1 MFILMSYP
9 HSCLYLKFWPK
20 LCQETGPTKGKGR
33 DRLRPT
39 LPSHRT
45 EPVLLILSWLKPAF
59 SQWREAERVWA
70 FCFGYFHNFQWWGRL
85 HRDETFMTMWKYI
98 KLLQLNWMWDL
109 TCTAHPH
116 SVSSRY
122 DMWRWVLY
130 KSKQNFVCTLMH
142 SDLPAS
148 CNRMAKAL
156 KKYFLELNNN
166 FHYFTHLTKLF
177 DISCLCEQLFGKSK
191 GENISIPVIVLR
203 FERLTCQR

>member
-1 MFILMSYP
+1 MLFLWGTIAYNNMLFIEIW
-9 HSCLYLKFWPK
+9 HLKCWLK
-20 LCQETGPTKGKGR
+20 LCLETGLTKGKGR
-33 DRLRPT
+33 GRLRPT
-39 LPSHRT
+39 LPLRRT
-45 EPVLLILSWLKPAF
+45 EPVLLILSWPKPAF

-70 FCFGYFHNFQWWGRL
+70 FCFSYFHSFQWWGRL

-109 TCTAHPH
+109 TCMYWETSAHPH

-148 CNRMAKAL
+148 CNRMTKAL
-156 KKYFLELNNN
+156 KS
-166 FHYFTHLTKLF
+166 
-177 DISCLCEQLFGKSK
+177 ISWNWITISTISLIWQNCLIYLVYVSNYLGNPKEKTSAYQ
-191 GENISIPVIVLR
+191 
-203 FERLTCQR
+203 